1 MRYSIPSTEPVS
13 RLLRRAGG
21 WRGISDWARD
31 RGFRPDTALLVIRR
45 WYGRTDRRPHGGIS
59 RQIMAQLEADLA
71 ALPAGE
77 RAAAK
82 EVA

>member
-77 RAAAK
+77 RAAAQG
-82 EVA
+82 VA

>member
-59 RQIMAQLEADLA
+59 RQIMAQLEHDIAPVVDR
-71 ALPAGE
+71 E
-77 RAAAK
+77 RSGTK